1 MSDTT
6 VATERKKADPV
17 VLFSPRSLILAA
29 LAIAVMIVAINGES
43 LWFLNFI
50 HVLAGLLWTGI
61 DLFMGLIVGPIL
73 RKLDLRARRA
83 LIVRL
88 MPRMLYLMP
97 TLSIVTGTAGYFL
110 ADRRG
115 YLEPSYPGYDWTV
128 AALVIVAILTVQG
141 IGILLPTNL
150 RVLLELKKP
159 LPDIVRIGRWMRLY
173 FWVIVSQAILQVAII
188 VIMARFV
195 TGG

>member
-6 VATERKKADPV
+6 AAPARQNPDPV
-17 VLFSPRSLILAA
+17 VLFSPRSLALAA
-29 LAIAVMIVAINGES
+29 LAIAVMIAAINGDS
-43 LWFLNFI
+43 IWFLNFI
-50 HVLAGLLWTGI
+50 HVLAGILWTGI
-61 DLFMGLIVGPIL
+61 DLFMGLIVGPVL
-73 RKLDLRARRA
+73 RRLDLRARRA
-83 LIVRL
+83 LITRL

-97 TLSIVTGTAGYFL
+97 TLAIVTSTAGYYL
-110 ADRRG
+110 AERRG
-115 YLEPSYPGYDWTV
+115 YLDESFDGLDWTI

-141 IGILLPTNL
+141 IGMLLPTNV

-159 LPDIVRIGRWMRLY
+159 LPDVARITRWMRLY
-173 FWVIVSQAILQVAII
+173 FWVIVSQAILQVIII

>member
-6 VATERKKADPV
+6 VPAERKKADPV

-29 LAIAVMIVAINGES
+29 LAIAVMIAAINGDS
-43 LWFLNFI
+43 LWFLNFV
-50 HVLAGLLWTGI
+50 HVLAGILWTGI
-61 DLFMGLIVGPIL
+61 DLFMGLIVGPVL

-83 LIVRL
+83 LITRL

-97 TLSIVTGTAGYFL
+97 TLAIVTSTAGYYL

-115 YLEPSYPGYDWTV
+115 YLEPSFAGLDWTV

-159 LPDIVRIGRWMRLY
+159 LPDVVRITRWMRLY

-195 TGG
+195 TEG